1 VSRRACAA
9 ALAAV
14 VAAAAGAG
22 AGNATAATSAPVAST
37 PASTSAGETHTF
49 STTTGGLAGSFSP
62 ETGASRL
69 TSDAAVRLF
78 LAHPKVA
85 RWLERYPP
93 KPQTE
98 GTFDT
103 ATRAWTVKVW
113 SGKAGEIALGKVDD
127 ATGRVTQAFTGP
139 QVAWSMAR
147 GRVGSFGGK
156 VLNSWWMW
164 VSLSAAFFIGLVDR
178 RRLLSWHTLD
188 LLALLSFGFS
198 LWAFNQ
204 GHVFKSGSLGALPLA
219 YLVVRTSWIGFR
231 GRSFDPRLSWPVWL
245 LAAAAVFLGGLRIG
259 LNLESPRGVIDVGY
273 AGVIGADRILDG
285 ESPYGHMPVE
295 NTQRACGTADADGEV
310 RDWVQA
316 NGRCESANPRGDTY
330 GPVNYLAYVPFTLTL
345 IWSGKWDSLPAAHAT
360 SIAFDLLTVLGLL
373 LVGRRFGGPPLAI
386 ALAFAWFSFPFTAYT
401 LNANSNDAIM
411 PAFLVWGLWL
421 CTSSFAR
428 GAGVALSAWTKFATL
443 LLAPLWLTYPRGLR
457 RRTAAGFAG
466 GFVLATLAAFSILLF
481 EPSLVD
487 AVRTFFDRTVDY
499 QFGRDS
505 PFSPWDWGQYHAKGI
520 PDLSA
525 IQVALQ
531 IGLIAL
537 AGIAAV
543 LPARKGPLELAALSA
558 AILVGFELTLTH
570 WSYLYIPWFLPF
582 ALLALMLPRRR
593 EVRNRPR
600 PPVAEAELVASAPSV
615 SEGAS

>member
-1 VSRRACAA
+1 MTRRACAA

-14 VAAAAGAG
+14 VVAAAGAG
-22 AGNATAATSAPVAST
+22 AGMASAATSVPSSSST
-37 PASTSAGETHTF
+37 TADASTS
-49 STTTGGLAGSFSP
+49 STTGGIGSTFSP
-62 ETGASRL
+62 RTGGPRL
-69 TSDAAVRLF
+69 TDSAAVRL
-78 LAHPKVA
+78 LLVHPKVA
-85 RWLERYPP
+85 QWLERYPP

-98 GTFDT
+98 GTFDK
-103 ATRAWTVKVW
+103 ATRVWTVKVW
-113 SGKAGEIALGKVDD
+113 SGRAGEIALGKVDD
-127 ATGRVTQAFTGP
+127 ATGRVTEAYTGP

-156 VLNSWWMW
+156 VLNEWWMW
-164 VSLSAAFFIGLVDR
+164 LSLSALFFLGLVDR

-204 GHVFKSGSLGALPLA
+204 GHVFKSASLGALPLA
-219 YLVVRTSWIGFR
+219 YLLVRSAWIGFR
-231 GRSFDPRLSWPVWL
+231 GRSFDPRLSWPIWL
-245 LAAAAVFLGGLRIG
+245 LAALAVFLGGLRIG
-259 LNLESPRGVIDVGY
+259 LNLENPHGVIDVGY

-285 ESPYGHMPVE
+285 VAPYGHMPVE
-295 NTQRACGTADADGEV
+295 NTARSCGRADSDGET
-310 RDWVQA
+310 RDWIQA

-373 LVGRRFGGPPLAI
+373 LVGRRFGGASLAVT
-386 ALAFAWFSFPFTAYT
+386 LAFAWLAFPFTAYT

-421 CTSSFAR
+421 CTSPVAR
-428 GAGVALSAWTKFATL
+428 GVGVALSAWTKFATL
-443 LLAPLWLTYPRGLR
+443 LLIPLWLTYPRGLR
-457 RRTAAGFAG
+457 LRTAIRFAV
-466 GFVLATLAAFSILLF
+466 GFVVASLAAFSILLL
-481 EPSLVD
+481 EPSLAE
-487 AVRTFFDRTVDY
+487 AVRTFVHRTFDY

-525 IQVALQ
+525 VQIVLE

-537 AGIAAV
+537 AGVTAV
-543 LPARKGPLELAALSA
+543 LPARKGPLELAALSGA
-558 AILVGFELTLTH
+558 LLVGFELTLTH

-582 ALLALMLPRRR
+582 VLLALLLPRRR
-593 EVRNRPR
+593 EVRTRPR
-600 PPVAEAELVASAPSV
+600 PPAVPAELVVAAPGARESSA
-615 SEGAS
+615 